1 MRVRSAV
8 SRSILHYYV
17 ALKLSAGAI
26 APMFGPQFLDS
37 PPPIVR
43 RLMHPGE
50 TTWDSREVVTV
61 RDQQA
66 VVTLPLEIQGT
77 HRTSFVGKN

>member
-8 SRSILHYYV
+8 SRSILRYYV

-26 APMFGPQFLDS
+26 APMFGPQLMDS

-50 TTWDSREVVTV
+50 TTWDARELVTL
-61 RDQQA
+61 RNQQA
-66 VVTLPLEIQGT
+66 VVTLPLAIRGT
-77 HRTSFVGKN
+77 NSTSFVGKN